1 MVSVGVTAYIA
12 DSKLPCCEQPQ
23 HFVSCRSDKN
33 SPRPRPPP
41 MKQKSNYTKTWED
54 EFLENYKPPSVLT
67 NRYVWVASIVVG
79 AGLAVYSAT
88 LR

>member
-1 MVSVGVTAYIA
+1 MNEIA
-12 DSKLPCCEQPQ
+12 CT
-23 HFVSCRSDKN
+23 SCRSDKN

-41 MKQKSNYTKTWED
+41 MKQKSNYKKTWED
-54 EFLENYKPPSVLT
+54 EFLESYKPPSVLT

-88 LR
+88 LK